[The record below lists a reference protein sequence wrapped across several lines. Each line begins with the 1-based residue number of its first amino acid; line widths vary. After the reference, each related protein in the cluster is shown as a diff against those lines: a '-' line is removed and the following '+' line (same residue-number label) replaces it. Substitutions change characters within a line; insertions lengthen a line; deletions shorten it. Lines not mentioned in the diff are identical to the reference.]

1 MAFTSIDDPSVYF
14 QTALWSG
21 DNADTRN
28 ITNDGNSDLQPD
40 WVWIKCRNTAGNGF
54 SHNVWDTSSGVSSSI
69 NTGLF
74 PDVTDQEGGGDSIT
88 TTAQLGGVS
97 AMLSDGFT
105 VKEGSSSDDAR
116 YVNENSRTYVAWQWK
131 ANGGTTTTNDASAT
145 SVGTIDSVYQANTD
159 AGFSIITYTGDGN
172 DNASFA
178 HGLGAIPH
186 FHIIKRRSG
195 TEDWVVYHH
204 ENTSN
209 PNTDHLLLNTTDATS
224 DSDTRYSD
232 AGPSAT
238 TITMGNNA
246 VINGNG
252 STYVCYA
259 FTEKQGYSRFG
270 HYTGNGLEPG
280 GPFVY
285 TGFKPA
291 WIIIHASSESGQAW
305 FIVDNKRD
313 PDNIAVAK
321 LASNTNSTESAA
333 VGDNNLDFLSN
344 GFTIRTQDDAM
355 NKNGVTFLYAAF
367 AENPFV
373 SSEGVPVTAR

>member
-1 MAFTSIDDPSVYF
+1 MAYTSIDDPSEYF
-14 QTALWSG
+14 QVEIYTDG
-21 DNADTRN
+21 DASTDDT
-28 ITNDGNSDLQPD
+28 TSQTFDGNSDLQPD
-40 WVWIKCRNTAGNGF
+40 WIWIKQRSGTENHYLGN
-54 SHNVWDTSSGVSSSI
+54 SSI
-69 NTGLF
+69 ANKFLNS
-74 PDVTDQEGGGDSIT
+74 DRTDSESTNISGKELT
-88 TTAQLGGVS
+88 YN
-97 AMLSDGFT
+97 SDGFAFAGSDST
-105 VKEGSSSDDAR
+105 WNGSSS
-116 YVNENSRTYVAWQWK
+116 TYVAWQWK

-246 VINGNG
+246 VINGSG

-270 HYTGNGLEPG
+270 HYTKAGL
-280 GPFVY
+280 
-285 TGFKPA
+285 
-291 WIIIHASSESGQAW
+291 
-305 FIVDNKRD
+305 
-313 PDNIAVAK
+313 
-321 LASNTNSTESAA
+321 
-333 VGDNNLDFLSN
+333 
-344 GFTIRTQDDAM
+344 
-355 NKNGVTFLYAAF
+355 
-367 AENPFV
+367 NPV
-373 SSEGVPVTAR
+373 